1 MGNGSLMSEKEVEHD
16 RQRGSVD
23 GIAALGQFLLPGLAL
38 AMPAVLVVRALLTS
52 PAGRQTIAGL
62 GRIAAP
68 GLCLVVAVV
77 MLVPWRL
84 GRRHV
89 WFVKIARQSGALS
102 ALIFVA
108 ALGLSALD
116 VLAGLEPYLLVPG
129 MALFALTMWNR
140 PRMLVVSTLV
150 GPVLMAG
157 IVLLVRGSV
166 GPEQGSI
173 MAIGCVVALF
183 TGLAVR
189 GEVVPSDER
198 TKSLMAENR
207 ELWNLSYRDTLTGL
221 YNRRYLAQVA
231 TQLYARATRYKEQLH
246 VLMIDIDHFK
256 RVNDTLGHSVGDEV
270 LKGVASSIQSFVRNS
285 DTVGRYGGEE
295 FIVYLVQSTPE
306 ITQFIANRI
315 RDGVAA
321 SKFPGVPW
329 TITISIGVAGIQDGD
344 TLEGLVERADQF
356 LYMSKRHGRNR
367 VSGF

>member
-1 MGNGSLMSEKEVEHD
+1 
-16 RQRGSVD
+16 
-23 GIAALGQFLLPGLAL
+23 
-38 AMPAVLVVRALLTS
+38 MPAVLLVRAILAKPSSTK
-52 PAGRQTIAGL
+52 TMAGL
-62 GRIAAP
+62 GRIAVP

-77 MLVPWRL
+77 LLVPWRH
-84 GRRHV
+84 RRRRLRL
-89 WFVKIARQSGALS
+89 VKIARQSGALS
-102 ALIFVA
+102 ALVLA
-108 ALGLSALD
+108 ATLGLSALD
-116 VLAGLEPYLLVPG
+116 VLAGLEPYLFVPG
-129 MALFALTMWNR
+129 MALLALTMWNR
-140 PRMLVVSTLV
+140 PRLLMVSTLV

-166 GPEQGSI
+166 GLEQGSI

-189 GEVVPSDER
+189 SEVVPSDER

-207 ELWNLSYRDTLTGL
+207 ELWNLSCHDTLTGL

-231 TQLYARATRYKEQLH
+231 TQLFARATRYKEQLH

-256 RVNDTLGHSVGDEV
+256 RVNDALGHRVGDEV

-329 TITISIGVAGIQDGD
+329 AITISIGVAGIQDGD